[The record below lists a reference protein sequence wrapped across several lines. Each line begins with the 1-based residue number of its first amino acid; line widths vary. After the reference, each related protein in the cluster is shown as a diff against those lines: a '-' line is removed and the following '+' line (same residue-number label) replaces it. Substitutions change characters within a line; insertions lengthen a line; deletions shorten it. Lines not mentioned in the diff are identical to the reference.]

1 MANIGSF
8 KKVGNEF
15 QGEIVTLSV
24 QTKGVRIVPETSRG
38 NDNAPSHRVYVGRA
52 DYARAGLCGAAGLEV
67 GFPPVLAGRAPHNL
81 EGERARRPCE
91 RGAAWSVIATR

>member
-8 KKVGNEF
+8 KKVGTEF

-24 QTKGVRIVPETSRG
+24 QTKGVRIVAETSRS

-52 DYARAGLCGAAGLEV
+52 DYAECVIMRSLVPGMLVFRGFGGDIAPHNNGAMSAA
-67 GFPPVLAGRAPHNL
+67 PCCLAGR
-81 EGERARRPCE
+81 
-91 RGAAWSVIATR
+91 RGC